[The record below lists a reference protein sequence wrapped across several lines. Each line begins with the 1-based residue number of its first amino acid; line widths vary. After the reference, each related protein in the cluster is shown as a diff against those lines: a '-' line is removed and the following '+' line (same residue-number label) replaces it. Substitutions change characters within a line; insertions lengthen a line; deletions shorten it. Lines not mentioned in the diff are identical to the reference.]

1 VTGAVLSSYA
11 DGAEFVVPDEIATI
25 DESPNDLVDSS
36 LSHADAIVLHYPVS
50 LKTGILREK
59 EFFIGCQI
67 ASVNIQVCSTHRLEV
82 GCTSSVKSSTSVL
95 GMHIEIEAINETE
108 YDADADADADEDADV
123 GSRVITESEEVPY
136 NKEFSSSSSVKGK
149 RKLQSDSE
157 TAVASFAGGNNE
169 L

>member
-1 VTGAVLSSYA
+1 M
-11 DGAEFVVPDEIATI
+11 
-25 DESPNDLVDSS
+25 
-36 LSHADAIVLHYPVS
+36 S

-82 GCTSSVKSSTSVL
+82 GCTSRVKSSTSVL

-123 GSRVITESEEVPY
+123 GSKVKKLLPY

-157 TAVASFAGGNNE
+157 TVASFAGGNNE